1 MSRDVWAAVDGYFAD
16 LLRLS
21 DPVLEAAL
29 ADSTAAGLPS
39 QAVWP
44 AQGRFLHLL
53 ARMQGARNILE
64 IGTLGGY
71 STIWLARALA
81 PGGRLVTLEREPHHV
96 SVARANLVRAQLS
109 GVRIDI
115 RLGEA
120 ADSLRALAAEGGE
133 PFDFVF
139 IDADPWGKAD
149 YFDAAV
155 GLSRPGGAIVVDNVV
170 RAGTVMNETT
180 ADGSLEALRGF
191 NQRLATDTRVTA
203 TVMQTVSGKSHDG
216 FVLALVN

>member
-1 MSRDVWAAVDGYFAD
+1 MSKDVWAAVDGYFAD
-16 LLRLS
+16 LLHLS

-29 ADSTAAGLPS
+29 ADSAAAGLPG

-71 STIWLARALA
+71 STIWLGRALP
-81 PGGRLVTLEREPHHV
+81 PGGRLVTLEREPLHA
-96 SVARANLVRAQLS
+96 SVAQANLLRAQLP
-109 GVRIDI
+109 GVTIDI
-115 RLGEA
+115 RLGLA
-120 ADSLRALAAEGGE
+120 ADSLRALAGEGGA

-155 GLSRPGGAIVVDNVV
+155 RLSRPGTAIVVDNVV
-170 RAGTVMNETT
+170 RAGAVVNGAT
-180 ADGSLEALRGF
+180 ADGSLEALRVF
-191 NQRLATDTRVTA
+191 NQRLAADTRVTA